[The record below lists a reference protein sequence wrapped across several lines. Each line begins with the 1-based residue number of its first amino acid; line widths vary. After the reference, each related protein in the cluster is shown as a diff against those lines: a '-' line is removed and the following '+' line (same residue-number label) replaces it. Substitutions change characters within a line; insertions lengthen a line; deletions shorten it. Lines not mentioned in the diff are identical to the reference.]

1 MVIKS
6 AGTGSLAYSEI
17 ASEFG
22 SPKNNNIGAYR
33 VSQTVGALSN
43 LALDNSS
50 NHAPLIP
57 QSGQIR
63 FSDFYGKRL
72 NMVVDFYSGGTVY
85 RQVGKSRYDANA
97 VTVIGGFKKRPKSAA
112 GTRVFIHVNKFIG
125 SAKGGSTVCALRT
138 GSFGSTCLLNVDV
151 GGSGRILGAGG
162 NGGKGADNENKGGGN
177 GGNGT
182 SGLGVNQTTTVK
194 VFSGGIISAGFGGG
208 GGGGGAYDTDKFD
221 DELASGGGGGGG
233 AGLPGGSGGPGGES
247 WGSDGGGGGG
257 GSTFSR
263 GGGGGGGNA
272 DGEAKGGKGGN
283 GGQNGSGAG
292 GGGNGGGE
300 KRSGGG
306 SGGGNGYWLCSGG
319 NSVSLLNS
327 GSVRGGSTS
336 AGGS

>member
-22 SPKNNNIGAYR
+22 SPTNNNIGAYR
-33 VSQTVGALSN
+33 VSQTVGGLSN

-50 NHAPLIP
+50 NHVALIP
-57 QSGQIR
+57 QTGQIR

-72 NMVVDFYSGGTVY
+72 NMVVDFHSGGTVY
-85 RQVGKSRYDANA
+85 RQVGKTRYDANA
-97 VTVIGGFKKRPKSAA
+97 VTVIGGFKNKPKNPS
-112 GTRVFIHVNKFIG
+112 GSRVFIHVNKFIG
-125 SAKGGSTVCALRT
+125 SAKGGSTTCALRT
-138 GSFGSTCLLNVDV
+138 GSFPGTLLNVDV

-162 NGGKGADNENKGGGN
+162 DGGQGADNQGKNGGN
-177 GGNGT
+177 GTNGT

-233 AGLPGGSGGPGGES
+233 AGLPTGSGGPGGNS
-247 WGSDGGGGGG
+247 WEADGSPGANA
-257 GSTFSR
+257 STFSR
-263 GGGGGGGNA
+263 GGGGNGG
-272 DGEAKGGKGGN
+272 DQGEAKGGKGGD
-283 GGQNGSGAG
+283 GGQNGSGAKG
-292 GGGNGGGE
+292 GGSGSGE
-300 KRSGGG
+300 KASGGG
-306 SGGGNGYWLCSGG
+306 SGGGDGFWLCSGG

-327 GSVRGGSTS
+327 GSVRGSQTGS
-336 AGGS
+336 GGS